1 MGGGGTR
8 GTLPILRGSHFFVRK
23 LHSLTGVVPVGAF
36 VVLHLWGN
44 SFAALGPEAYDTH
57 LDNLRALP
65 YFPLAEVALILLPLV
80 FHAFYGVVVT
90 FEARNNLDRYS
101 FPRNWHFWFQRVT
114 GLVALAFILYHV
126 STFRLNELLGAPA
139 ASYEKV
145 ATALSNPFILAFHLV
160 GVVSVSYHLGNGLW
174 LFGVNWGILAGPRA
188 QRTAA
193 NLSWLFTIVLSIIG
207 VNALGAFL
215 P

>member
-1 MGGGGTR
+1 MQ
-8 GTLPILRGSHFFVRK
+8 ILGGSHFFVRK

-36 VVLHLWGN
+36 LALHLWGN
-44 SFAALGPEAYDTH
+44 SYAAYGPDAYDAH
-57 LDNLRALP
+57 LNNLRALP

-90 FEARNNLDRYS
+90 FEARNNLDRYP

-114 GLVALAFILYHV
+114 GLWTLAFILYHV
-126 STFRLNELLGAPA
+126 STFRLNELLGAPT
-139 ASYEKV
+139 ASFEKV

-160 GVVSVSYHLGNGLW
+160 GVISASYHLGNGLW
-174 LFGVNWGILAGPRA
+174 LFGVNWGILVGPRA

-193 NLSWLFTIVLSIIG
+193 NVSWLFTIVLSIVG
-207 VNALGAFL
+207 VNALRAFL